1 MENGSALSESH
12 LARKTLA
19 SVEFAKAKK
28 KAARTKS
35 QPAE

>member
-28 KAARTKS
+28 KAAQTKS
-35 QPAE
+35 HPAD